1 MSDKVKFA
9 LQEMRR
15 AELYLV
21 LSLSKAA
28 RSGTAKRY
36 EEVARHIVRTENRM
50 SLLESELQVA

>member
-15 AELYLV
+15 AELYLA

-28 RSGTAKRY
+28 RSGTPKLY
-36 EEVARHIVRTENRM
+36 EEVARQISRAENRM
-50 SLLESELQVA
+50 SFLESELQVG